1 MTVTGKIHSI
11 ETCGTV
17 DGPGIRYILFLSGCP
32 LRCKY
37 CHNPDTWASPMY
49 KSITVDETMEDI
61 KKYKSYFTFSKGGIT
76 LSGGEATMQW
86 KFVTELFKECKK
98 EGIHTCL
105 DTSGY
110 CDLKKADMFLP
121 YTDLVLLDIK
131 QINPKKHK
139 HLTGVDNTK
148 ILEFAKYLSEK
159 NIPAWIR
166 YVLVPE
172 YTDDDEDVNNLCQF
186 LVELNNIE
194 KVEIIPYHE
203 MGIDKWKELN
213 MAYELKHIKPPTKDN
228 IQRIKNI
235 FLKYNLPINEEELQ

>member
-110 CDLKKADMFLP
+110 CDLKRADMFLP

-148 ILEFAKYLSEK
+148 ILEFAKYLNEK